1 MYRSSDSVQV
11 ATAAPLLR
19 LVLVLVLMV
28 AVLAGVL
35 VAAGTHIGWITL
47 AFALVAGP
55 VAAVV
60 DGRSRTRTAPVAIP
74 RRSEAPA
81 RQAELASW
89 RPQPNW

>member
-1 MYRSSDSVQV
+1 MYRSSESVQV

-47 AFALVAGP
+47 AFALVSGP

-60 DGRSRTRTAPVAIP
+60 DGRSR
-74 RRSEAPA
+74 
-81 RQAELASW
+81 RQAEPASW